1 VQSTN
6 VETVHRGFQAWAD
19 DDLEQ
24 FLATLDPEVE
34 FQPSGVFPD
43 FDSTYRGHDAVS
55 QFWSRLQEPWK
66 QLRLIPTR
74 TEEHGDCVA
83 VELEF
88 LAVGAVSDAEVNLEL
103 ATAYRFKN
111 DLVTAIVVR
120 RTFAEALHAIAAW
133 QREPVEQS

>member
-1 VQSTN
+1 MQSTN

-24 FLATLDPEVE
+24 FLATLDTEVE

-88 LAVGAVSDAEVNLEL
+88 LAVEAGKLIQNRRHSPGRLMHQRKDRDLGPAPWGQGA
-103 ATAYRFKN
+103 
-111 DLVTAIVVR
+111 
-120 RTFAEALHAIAAW
+120 
-133 QREPVEQS
+133 